1 MARETVP
8 MPETESGKKFFQE
21 TPVVNAPLLA
31 NGDVNEVREPVDQFW
46 LSQDERKQYGIH
58 DHEDHAWIRNP
69 KYWEQHEMKNRAD
82 EFKRGTVAGL
92 ERGKRRII
100 LEDGQLVTNGDL
112 ILVAKPKEER
122 EIEDAIAERETE
134 EYLENIEGG
143 NLADIPRWRSDR
155 DAVEDLA
162 RAQHRQNIQAGLIGP
177 TAGMDF
183 DVVARQYGRERMEKE
198 MAFHRNGGRHV
209 DATPRQEDFQARQ
222 EERGGRERTSVGYSK
237 KVAENWPADMRR
249 K

>member
-1 MARETVP
+1 MARTTVP
-8 MPETESGKKFFQE
+8 MPETEEGKTFFQQ
-21 TPVVNAPLLA
+21 TPVVNAPLIA
-31 NGDVNEVREPVDQFW
+31 NGDVNEIREPVDQFS
-46 LSQDERKQYGIH
+46 LKQRSREKYGILP
-58 DHEDHAWIRNP
+58 HEDHGWIRNP
-69 KYWEQHEMKNRAD
+69 KYWEAHEMKDRAD
-82 EFKRGTVAGL
+82 EWMSQ
-92 ERGKRRII
+92 EH
-100 LEDGQLVTNGDL
+100 EDGTRRVILVDGKPVTNGDL

-122 EIEDAIAERETE
+122 EREDAIAERETE

-155 DAVEDLA
+155 EAIEDLA
-162 RAQHRQNIQAGLIGP
+162 HAQHRQNIAAGLIGP

-222 EERGGRERTSVGYSK
+222 EERGGRERTSVGYNK
-237 KVAENWPADMRR
+237 KLAENWPADMRR